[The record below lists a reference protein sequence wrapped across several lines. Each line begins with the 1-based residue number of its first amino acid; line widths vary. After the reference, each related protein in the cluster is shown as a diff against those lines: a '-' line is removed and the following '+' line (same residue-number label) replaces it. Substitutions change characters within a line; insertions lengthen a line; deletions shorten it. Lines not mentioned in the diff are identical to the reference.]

1 MTTDLDTLLTALYVE
16 IDDHV
21 IPSGRRGRSRPKR
34 LSDAELVCLAV
45 AQVLLGARSEHHWLR
60 LCYARLGHLFPY
72 LPKQPGYHKRLKAAG
87 PLLAAAMDYL
97 ARQCPSWYDQARLID
112 ATPVPCGT
120 SRETVK
126 RSELAGWA
134 GYGYC
139 AAHSRYYWGLK
150 LYVITI
156 PDGMPVAWCL
166 ASPAIGEREVAA
178 ALLAH
183 AARTGVLRPG
193 LTLIGDKGFA
203 GREFEDLLSTTFGLH
218 LVRPDR
224 RDEPPRHGSIGW
236 IRQWIESV
244 NDTLK
249 GQLDL
254 ERHGGRTT
262 SGRLYP
268 YRPAAAGHGR
278 CDLAQL
284 GRRSTS
290 QAELDLLRQL
300 THKESLI

>member
-1 MTTDLDTLLTALYVE
+1 VTPDLDTLLTALYVE

-21 IPSGRRGRSRPKR
+21 IPSGRRRPGQPKR

-72 LPKQPGYHKRLKAAG
+72 LPHQPGYHKRLKAAA
-87 PLLAAAMDYL
+87 PLLAATIDHL
-97 ARQCPSWYDQARLID
+97 ARQSPSWADQVRLID
-112 ATPVPCGT
+112 ATPVPCGA

-139 AAHSRYYWGLK
+139 AAHSRWYWGLK
-150 LYVITI
+150 LYLVTT

-166 ASPAIGEREVAA
+166 ASPKLGEREVAA
-178 ALLAH
+178 ELLAC
-183 AARTGVLRPG
+183 AARTGALRPG

-203 GREFEDLLSTTFGLH
+203 GRDFEDLVTTGFGLR

-224 RDEPPRHGSIGW
+224 RDEAPRHGSIGW

-262 SGRLYP
+262 AGVYARIAQRLLAM
-268 YRPAAAGHGR
+268 AAAIWHNWAAGEPIKR
-278 CDLAQL
+278 
-284 GRRSTS
+284 
-290 QAELDLLRQL
+290 
-300 THKESLI
+300 SLIAYDN